1 MIKFSDVWFDA
12 IRFIKNRW
20 KGLII
25 VCLMSLVIIAICVG
39 YLFFAMSLLAG
50 NNMYNLFILCSF
62 LIFFVLIFCPF
73 AILAYNYSL
82 FGKEFSDFKFTWGR
96 LVKYFFVFIF
106 LVLISC
112 LVNYL
117 LGKIG
122 NNIFMSVFRSIVIW
136 ILNLT
141 QIYIPFA
148 YYNEKLSFK
157 KSYKL
162 SLKMLEK
169 VWAQII
175 GIKILGGIIGNGIV
189 ALKIMSIYPYLRGYG
204 LYNAL
209 PMLLRALSDPFMIFI
224 IIVTVLLENALI
236 GSYFYNLKKLYYNE
250 ESGWTI

>member
-25 VCLMSLVIIAICVG
+25 VFLMSLVMRALCVG
-39 YLFFAMSLLAG
+39 YLFLAILSFDG

-96 LVKYFFVFIF
+96 LVKYFFVCIF
-106 LVLISC
+106 LGLINVL
-112 LVNYL
+112 VKYL

-122 NNIFMSVFRSIVIW
+122 NNTFMSVFSYIVIIW

-175 GIKILGGIIGNGIV
+175 GIKILGGIIVIGIV
-189 ALKIMSIYPYLRGYG
+189 VLKIMSNHYLVGYE
-204 LYNAL
+204 LYDAL
-209 PMLLRALSDPFMIFI
+209 PMLLSALSDPFIIFI

>member
-1 MIKFSDVWFDA
+1 MVEFSDVWFDA

-20 KGLII
+20 KGLTI
-25 VCLMSLVIIAICVG
+25 VFLMSLVIIALCVG
-39 YLFFAMSLLAG
+39 YLFFAISLFAG

-62 LIFFVLIFCPF
+62 LILFVIIFCPF

-82 FGKEFSDFKFTWGR
+82 YGKEFSDFKFTWGR

-106 LVLISC
+106 LDLINV

-122 NNIFMSVFRSIVIW
+122 NNTFMSVFSYIVIW

-162 SLKMLEK
+162 SLKMLGK

-175 GIKILGGIIGNGIV
+175 GIKILGGIIGIGIV
-189 ALKIMSIYPYLRGYG
+189 VLKIMSIYNYLGGYE
-204 LYNAL
+204 LYDAL
-209 PMLLRALSDPFMIFI
+209 PMLLSALFDPFIIFI
-224 IIVTVLLENALI
+224 IIVTLLLENALI